1 MSLVKNY
8 VCDRQFRW
16 GTWIMRFNVD
26 GVSESEKNEIGEGWK
41 GNGTYTVKVNT
52 NGLIYDLKI
61 KDNNYEITFNDNY
74 DSFKSV
80 KRSNGAIEYAI
91 KYLHN
96 RLTPIKFN
104 WGSSIIRFNVDGVAE
119 ETTENNVNGRREIRY
134 GKYVIDTASSNGQVY
149 NLKMY
154 YANYR
159 IIFNEYFDSFRSVS
173 ESGIIDATKYN
184 GSHYYYYP
192 MKEVNGFQFRVGS
205 DPTERST

>member
-1 MSLVKNY
+1 MSLVNKY

-26 GVSESEKNEIGEGWK
+26 GVAESEKNEIGEGWEGK
-41 GNGTYTVKVNT
+41 GTYTVKVNT

-104 WGSSIIRFNVDGVAE
+104 WGESLIRFNVDGVAE
-119 ETTENNVNGRREIRY
+119 ETTEKFVNGRQEIR
-134 GKYVIDTASSNGQVY
+134 
-149 NLKMY
+149 
-154 YANYR
+154 
-159 IIFNEYFDSFRSVS
+159 FD
-173 ESGIIDATKYN
+173 N
-184 GSHYYYYP
+184 
-192 MKEVNGFQFRVGS
+192 
-205 DPTERST
+205 